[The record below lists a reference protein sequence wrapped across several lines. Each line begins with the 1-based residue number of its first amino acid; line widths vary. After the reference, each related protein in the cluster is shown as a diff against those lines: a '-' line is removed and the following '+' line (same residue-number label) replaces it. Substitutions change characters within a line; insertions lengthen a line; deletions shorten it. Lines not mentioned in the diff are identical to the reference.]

1 MAAELTDEQLEQFEA
16 TLASTVEF
24 FAALRSATGPTEP
37 GDRVMAATVRPR
49 RRLVLFL
56 AIGFGVLA
64 ALVGVGL
71 YGLVLAPTPSTP
83 TTAVDPTAP
92 AAPAVDP
99 EPSASS
105 ADASPIRST
114 SDAESFA
121 RDAAYALINWD
132 AATDFDPADYAQ
144 VIVDA
149 GDPSGAET
157 AGLASD
163 VRTYLPTA
171 DAWLTL
177 RTYGTRQWLTIDEA
191 FVPASWSDA
200 IDQADTW
207 AIAPRNHRLHDHGN
221 TPSRW
226 HRGDPGSGDVSTDRV
241 HTLHRV
247 RAEFRRVPSA
257 PSL

>member
-1 MAAELTDEQLEQFEA
+1 
-16 TLASTVEF
+16 
-24 FAALRSATGPTEP
+24 
-37 GDRVMAATVRPR
+37 MAATVRPG
-49 RRLVLFL
+49 RRLVLL
-56 AIGFGVLA
+56 LSIGFGVLA

-71 YGLVLAPTPSTP
+71 YGLVLAPSPSTP
-83 TTAVDPTAP
+83 TTAVEPPAP
-92 AAPAVDP
+92 AASDVSPK
-99 EPSASS
+99 PSASLP
-105 ADASPIRST
+105 PIRST

-149 GDPSGAET
+149 GDPSGTET

-200 IDQADTW
+200 VDQAAPGQLLPGT
-207 AIAPRNHRLHDHGN
+207 IAYTITGTRHRAGIVGLQTQETSRPIAFTLFIACEPSFDECRLLRLSEVDN
-221 TPSRW
+221 TLR
-226 HRGDPGSGDVSTDRV
+226 
-241 HTLHRV
+241 
-247 RAEFRRVPSA
+247 
-257 PSL
+257 

>member
-1 MAAELTDEQLEQFEA
+1 M
-16 TLASTVEF
+16 V
-24 FAALRSATGPTEP
+24 
-37 GDRVMAATVRPR
+37 ATVRPG
-49 RRLVLFL
+49 RRLVIFL
-56 AIGFGVLA
+56 SIGFGVLA
-64 ALVGVGL
+64 ALVGIGL

-83 TTAVDPTAP
+83 TTSVEPTAP
-92 AAPAVDP
+92 TAATVDP

-105 ADASPIRST
+105 ATLPPIRST

-121 RDAAYALINWD
+121 RDAAHTLIHWD

-149 GDPSGAET
+149 GDPSGTET

-163 VRTYLPTA
+163 VRTYLPTT

-200 IDQADTW
+200 VDQA
-207 AIAPRNHRLHDHGN
+207 
-221 TPSRW
+221 
-226 HRGDPGSGDVSTDRV
+226 
-241 HTLHRV
+241 
-247 RAEFRRVPSA
+247 A
-257 PSL
+257 PSQLLPGTIAYTITGTRHRAGIVGTQTQETSRPIAFTLFIACEPSFDECRLLRLSEVDNPLR